1 DGVPLYI
8 EEMTKAI
15 LEAQD
20 ESTQNLMRRV
30 VRQGSS
36 IPPPLHA
43 PLLMR
48 LDRLGAAKQVAE
60 MAAALGREFSYELL
74 AAVSD
79 LTSTELQRAVERLTQ
94 SGLLLE
100 SRAAPHSTFVFKHAL
115 VQDAAY
121 QTMLRTTRLNLHRR
135 VVEVLES
142 QFRETVELQPETL
155 AHHCSQADL
164 LEKAIGYWLKA
175 GYRAMT
181 QWAMAEAV
189 GRLERGLE
197 LIERLPPTPERHK
210 LELEYQIA
218 RGKALI
224 ATKGYAAEVTGAVFT
239 RAHQLCVLLGN
250 PPPVLAVL
258 HGQWTHAL
266 LRGDMTTARARA
278 YELLRQGEA
287 RADHLWTLM
296 GCRLTGVTSFPL
308 GAFTE
313 GRRQLERGIELFDP
327 ARRPVYA
334 AFTVDDP
341 RVVMRTYL
349 AYVLLSLGDVDE
361 ARKNCQA
368 ALSEARQLA
377 QPYSIAHALIAATY
391 IDLYLGDPHRA
402 EEPLTQL
409 VSLAAEQRIAY
420 YAAFGTLFD
429 GLSHLARGRAERA
442 IDVLTDGIAAYR
454 ATSSSLYMPSF
465 MMWLASA
472 HL

>member
-164 LEKAIGYWLKA
+164 LEKAI
-175 GYRAMT
+175 
-181 QWAMAEAV
+181 
-189 GRLERGLE
+189 
-197 LIERLPPTPERHK
+197 
-210 LELEYQIA
+210 
-218 RGKALI
+218 
-224 ATKGYAAEVTGAVFT
+224 
-239 RAHQLCVLLGN
+239 
-250 PPPVLAVL
+250 
-258 HGQWTHAL
+258 
-266 LRGDMTTARARA
+266 
-278 YELLRQGEA
+278 
-287 RADHLWTLM
+287 
-296 GCRLTGVTSFPL
+296 
-308 GAFTE
+308 
-313 GRRQLERGIELFDP
+313 
-327 ARRPVYA
+327 
-334 AFTVDDP
+334 
-341 RVVMRTYL
+341 
-349 AYVLLSLGDVDE
+349 
-361 ARKNCQA
+361 
-368 ALSEARQLA
+368 
-377 QPYSIAHALIAATY
+377 
-391 IDLYLGDPHRA
+391 
-402 EEPLTQL
+402 
-409 VSLAAEQRIAY
+409 
-420 YAAFGTLFD
+420 
-429 GLSHLARGRAERA
+429 
-442 IDVLTDGIAAYR
+442 
-454 ATSSSLYMPSF
+454 
-465 MMWLASA
+465 
-472 HL
+472 